1 MFGPV
6 KQPGAL
12 RVTRLQRLV
21 AALAIAYP
29 LALLVV
35 AVAFPFIGERWW
47 VTGLALYLPRLAFAA
62 PLPILVGALIGCR
75 LFMLLW
81 TQVAAALLVIFP
93 LMGFV
98 VAMPAKARAGT
109 PTLRVLSYNVDDA
122 QISGSYDDVVAEID
136 RYSPDIACLVDA
148 GDMIAP
154 QLRARYPSVVVLN
167 QFVVASR
174 FTIAS
179 TTEPPSTFVEGRMHS
194 PRFVRVALES
204 PIGHLVTYC
213 VHPISPREALYT
225 ARGIRGGILA
235 GRAAAAFVKNS
246 GLRERQVELFSEGA
260 LGEGDAPV
268 IIAGDTN
275 LPSSSFVL
283 RHYLSSF
290 QDGFVEAGWGFGFT
304 FPTDKKLPPWMRIDR
319 ILASAALRF
328 VRFQIGTS
336 RASDHRCV
344 VADVQRR

>member
-1 MFGPV
+1 M
-6 KQPGAL
+6 
-12 RVTRLQRLV
+12 
-21 AALAIAYP
+21 
-29 LALLVV
+29 
-35 AVAFPFIGERWW
+35 
-47 VTGLALYLPRLAFAA
+47 
-62 PLPILVGALIGCR
+62 
-75 LFMLLW
+75 FMLLW

-98 VAMPAKARAGT
+98 VAVPAKAKAGT

-174 FTIAS
+174 FTITS

-204 PIGHLVTYC
+204 PIGRLVTYC

-260 LGEGDAPV
+260 LGEGDDPV
-268 IIAGDTN
+268 IIAGDSS
-275 LPSSSFVL
+275 LPVRASSSGTTCRPF
-283 RHYLSSF
+283 RTASSKR
-290 QDGFVEAGWGFGFT
+290 DGGLDSPSPRTRNCRLGCGSIEFLQALLYASYVSRSVRLVP
-304 FPTDKKLPPWMRIDR
+304 PTTV
-319 ILASAALRF
+319 ASSQTCSAA
-328 VRFQIGTS
+328 S
-336 RASDHRCV
+336 PASPDSQAETPVSAQRGKAVGMRHPYRVEIPAAERCV
-344 VADVQRR
+344 RLIVKVARRLAGRVHVRAARALARIVERV